1 MYVAPRPREEDDP
14 HFGVRLS
21 IVPVVGLVIGI
32 ALQSPM
38 AMIFP
43 TLMYSLMAGQRK
55 ALNIGRA
62 LGGPIAFI
70 VMLWVMSWVVSLTIN
85 LPVVMVL
92 VMALIFFAGFY
103 MIGKTGNPAGMLVIV
118 SALMM
123 SILGSGSYMAMTIL
137 RDEMSKAALASAI
150 ITPLLY
156 LLIPPATR
164 EKAVDVYAPFHEDQL
179 ALRAAIRTGVLLLFA
194 LWLYAV
200 VDTSNMMLAI
210 SAVFVLTFPTSETI
224 FAEAKE
230 RSFATIM
237 GGLAALGVLAVLT
250 VVAQLPVLLVLAFL
264 ATLFFSQKM
273 ITGRHPAMVYQ
284 YAASV
289 MISMVGGALA
299 TQEPSYAFLTRAA
312 LTVIG
317 AIGAAFLTSLLE
329 ALLLKPGPAPAL
341 AAPEAAS

>member
-14 HFGVRLS
+14 NFAIRLS
-21 IVPVVGLVIGI
+21 IIPVLGLALGI
-32 ALQSPM
+32 VLQSPM
-38 AMIFP
+38 AMIYP

-55 ALNIGRA
+55 ALNVGRA
-62 LGGPIAFI
+62 LGGPLAFI
-70 VMLWVMSWVVSLTIN
+70 VMLWLMSWVVSLTIN
-85 LPVVMVL
+85 LPLVMVA
-92 VMALIFFAGFY
+92 VMTLIFFAGFY

-123 SILGSGSYMAMTIL
+123 SILGTGSYMAMTVL
-137 RDEMSKAALASAI
+137 RDEMSKAALASAV

-156 LLIPPATR
+156 LLIPPGTR

-179 ALRAAIRTGVLLLFA
+179 ALRAAIRAGVLLLFSF
-194 LWLYAV
+194 WLYAV
-200 VDTSNMMLAI
+200 IDTTNLMLAV

-224 FAEAKE
+224 FAEARE
-230 RSFATIM
+230 RSLSTVM
-237 GGLAALGVLAVLT
+237 GGIAALAVLAVLT
-250 VVAQLPVLLVLAFL
+250 FIAQLPVLLVLAFL

-299 TQEPSYAFLTRAA
+299 TQEPGYAFLTRAV
-312 LTVIG
+312 LTIAG

-329 ALLLKPGPAPAL
+329 ALLLKPAPAAVD
-341 AAPEAAS
+341 AAPEAIS

>member
-14 HFGVRLS
+14 NFGVRLA
-21 IVPVVGLVIGI
+21 IVPVIGLVIGI

-70 VMLWVMSWVVSLTIN
+70 VMLWVMSFVVSLTIN
-85 LPVVMVL
+85 LPIVMVV
-92 VMALIFFAGFY
+92 VMALFFFAGFY

-123 SILGSGSYMAMTIL
+123 SILGSGNYMAMTIL

-150 ITPLLY
+150 VTPLLY
-156 LLIPPATR
+156 LLIPPATK
-164 EKAVDVYAPFHEDQL
+164 EKAVDVYVPFHEDQL
-179 ALRAAIRTGVLLLFA
+179 ALRAMIRTGVLLLFA
-194 LWLYAV
+194 IWLYSV
-200 VDTSNMMLAI
+200 VDTSNMMLAV
-210 SAVFVLTFPTSETI
+210 SAVFVLTFPTSDTL
-224 FAEAKE
+224 FAEARE
-230 RSFATIM
+230 RSLSTIM
-237 GGLAALGVLAVLT
+237 GGIAALGMLAVLT
-250 VVAQLPVLLVLAFL
+250 VIAQLPVLLVLSFL
-264 ATLFFSQKM
+264 VALYFSQKM

-284 YAASV
+284 YGASV
-289 MISMVGGALA
+289 MISLVGGALA
-299 TQEPSYAFLTRAA
+299 TQEPGYAFLTRVA
-312 LTVIG
+312 LTIAG

-329 ALLLKPGPAPAL
+329 ALLLKPAPA
-341 AAPEAAS
+341 EAEAVA